1 MACVDEITD
10 QSLKSGEL
18 INEPLEAVSDV
29 GPIVAEHIRAF
40 FSEDHNRS
48 VIAHLTGDGGLRIA
62 VVETPQAAAIELP
75 FATQSFVVTGTL
87 KSMTRDQAKEKIR
100 TLGGKVTSSVSKKTD
115 LLVCGEN
122 PGSKLTKAE
131 ALGVTV
137 MDESAFSVFL
147 GEHGF

>member
-1 MACVDEITD
+1 
-10 QSLKSGEL
+10 
-18 INEPLEAVSDV
+18 
-29 GPIVAEHIRAF
+29 
-40 FSEDHNRS
+40 
-48 VIAHLTGDGGLRIA
+48 
-62 VVETPQAAAIELP
+62 
-75 FATQSFVVTGTL
+75 
-87 KSMTRDQAKEKIR
+87 MTRDQAKEKIR

-147 GEHGF
+147 GEHGY